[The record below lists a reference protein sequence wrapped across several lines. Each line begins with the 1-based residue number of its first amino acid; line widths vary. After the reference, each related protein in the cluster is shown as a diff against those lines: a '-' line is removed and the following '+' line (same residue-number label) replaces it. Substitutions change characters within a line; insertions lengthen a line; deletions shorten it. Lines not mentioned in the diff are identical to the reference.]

1 MRLNEFTSPLNKY
14 LITIKIDGVSVKST
28 IDAQSQSQA
37 SLLLGKI
44 FGKKNVQSI
53 CSIAKNE
60 SKRNKSINLDEE
72 TSTSDLAKLWQMVSQ
87 SVFQAVENERRNS
100 DEVERLRA
108 TKPKQSQPEKS
119 RSRFSKPSKKALA
132 KSISRGAALNQP
144 SNSRSTTQQP
154 LPSAKSVQTSQKFKT
169 ASLPTPTIAN
179 PQQSKAKKTSAQE
192 IQSQKVQSKSL
203 KSVPQTVVPTSRS
216 FASVGNQNVLRTNSK
231 KIAQHDLNSVA
242 SIQRQLDPLAFDPIV
257 KKLTN

>member
-14 LITIKIDGVSVKST
+14 LITVKINGTSVKTT

-44 FGKKNVQSI
+44 FGSKNVQSI
-53 CSIAKNE
+53 CSIKKNE
-60 SKRNKSINLDEE
+60 SKNTSINLREE

-100 DEVERLRA
+100 EEVERLRA
-108 TKPKQSQPEKS
+108 TKPKNSRSEKS
-119 RSRFSKPSKKALA
+119 SSRFSKPSKKALA
-132 KSISRGAALNQP
+132 KSTSKNAALKQP
-144 SNSRSTTQQP
+144 GNSRSSTQQP
-154 LPSAKSVQTSQKFKT
+154 APYTKSVKTSPEFKT
-169 ASLPTPTIAN
+169 VIPPVPAIAS
-179 PQQSKAKKTSAQE
+179 PQPSKAKKTSAQQ
-192 IQSQKVQSKSL
+192 IQQQKVQSKTL
-203 KSVPQTVVPTSRS
+203 RAKPQTVLPPSNSV
-216 FASVGNQNVLRTNSK
+216 ASVKAQNVLRARSQNRVPY
-231 KIAQHDLNSVA
+231 DPNSVA